1 MRAPWAG
8 VPLPG
13 GRPVPSGKIL
23 MSQAAISAGSI
34 GLPRFGTWA
43 RATPVMIANTSM
55 AAKLEDLRVNMFDL
69 PLRVDG
75 PSRDAVVVLPW
86 KGGYGRDTFALA
98 ARGDDLR
105 AGWLH
110 VAGFVPGAAL

>member
-1 MRAPWAG
+1 MTA
-8 VPLPG
+8 
-13 GRPVPSGKIL
+13 IL
-23 MSQAAISAGSI
+23 E
-34 GLPRFGTWA
+34 
-43 RATPVMIANTSM
+43 N
-55 AAKLEDLRVNMFDL
+55 LRVNMFDL

-75 PSRDAVVVLPW
+75 PSRDAVVVLAW

-110 VAGFVPGAAL
+110 VAGFVPRAAL